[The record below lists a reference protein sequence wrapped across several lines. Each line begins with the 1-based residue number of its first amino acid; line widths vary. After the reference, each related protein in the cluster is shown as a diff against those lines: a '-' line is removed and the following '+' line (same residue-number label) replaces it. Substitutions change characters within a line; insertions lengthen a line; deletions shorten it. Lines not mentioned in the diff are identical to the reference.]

1 MTARILSREKEDH
14 VLAVDLRTTANTP
27 EKIGQL
33 SDELFDLGQEVIQDD
48 EIWVVLF
55 TGTKENSLALFGDWV
70 GSALKANKK
79 KAAQLRSI
87 AEPVAKIDRPV
98 VAAIQGDAIGQ
109 GLELALACD
118 LRIAGETSHFG
129 LPMIEAGL
137 IPWDG
142 GTQRLSRLVGRG
154 RALEMILTGRIIDAK
169 EAQRIGLVNR
179 IVPPAGLLTAA
190 RGIARE
196 MAAKGPIALRYAK
209 EAVQKGMDLTL
220 GQGLRLEADLY
231 FLLHTSRDRTE
242 GVQAFREKR
251 TPHFRGE

>member
-1 MTARILSREKEDH
+1 MTARILSWQKEDH
-14 VLAVDLRTTANTP
+14 VLAVDLSTTANTP
-27 EKIGQL
+27 EKIAQL
-33 SDELFDLGQEVIQDD
+33 SDELSDLCQEVTQDD
-48 EIWVVLF
+48 EVWVVLL
-55 TGTKENSLALFGDWV
+55 TGAKKNSLALFGDWV
-70 GSALKANKK
+70 GSVRKPNKK
-79 KAAQLRSI
+79 KAVQVRSI
-87 AEPVAKIDRPV
+87 AEPIAKIDRPV

-129 LPMIEAGL
+129 LPFIQAGL

-154 RALEMILTGRIIDAK
+154 QALEMILTGRIIDAK
-169 EAQRIGLVNR
+169 EAQRIGLINQ
-179 IVPPAGLLTAA
+179 IVPPAKVLTVAS
-190 RGIARE
+190 GIAKG

-209 EAVQKGMDLTL
+209 EAVHQGMDLTL

-242 GVQAFREKR
+242 GIRSFREKR
-251 TPHFRGE
+251 APHFRGE

>member
-1 MTARILSREKEDH
+1 MTARILSWQKEDH
-14 VLAVDLRTTANTP
+14 VLAVDLSMTANTP
-27 EKIGQL
+27 EKIAQL
-33 SDELFDLGQEVIQDD
+33 SDELFDLCREVNQDD
-48 EIWVVLF
+48 EIWVVLL
-55 TGTKENSLALFGDWV
+55 TGTKENSLAMFGDWV
-70 GSALKANKK
+70 GSAPKPNKK
-79 KAAQLRSI
+79 KAAQVRSI
-87 AEPVAKIDRPV
+87 AEPIAKIDRPV

-118 LRIAGETSHFG
+118 LRIAGETSRFG
-129 LPMIEAGL
+129 LPFIQAGL

-169 EAQRIGLVNR
+169 EAQRIGLINQ
-179 IVPPAGLLTAA
+179 IVPPTRLLTVA

-209 EAVQKGMDLTL
+209 EAVHQGMDLTL
-220 GQGLRLEADLY
+220 GQGLRLEAYLY

-242 GVQAFREKR
+242 GVRAFREKR
-251 TPHFRGE
+251 APHFRGE